1 MRRRDEPSPLVIL
14 AATLLASLVMHL
26 LLWPLGDRMIGLSW
40 DAPPL
45 PTNDGWM
52 QVALVDPEEAEPPAP
67 EQPPRE
73 PDAPGRLIKQDKVR
87 QERVPDQ
94 TQNVAE
100 FDQKVDKESRAAQG
114 RAKPGSAPNVAGD
127 APDADNKPPTPK
139 LLDPRPDTAP
149 PAQPEADQADDSPG
163 DPSMPKIPSPRSLL
177 PLRPE
182 LAPGGRPGIRGNPG
196 RPSPGTPGENGT
208 MDDLQEV
215 EEGDANQLNSRRWKY
230 ASFFNRVR
238 DQVADKW
245 EPNVVIAARDP
256 DGKRFGLQTRITR
269 LLIRLNPDGSLKQVK
284 LENPSGVDI
293 LDEEAIRAVRAAQPF
308 PNPPEQLVDPATG
321 FIDFGFLF
329 ELSDAGK
336 GKIFRYR
343 R

>member
-1 MRRRDEPSPLVIL
+1 MIL

-26 LLWPLGDRMIGLSW
+26 LLWPLGDRVIGLSW

-45 PTNDGWM
+45 PANDGWM
-52 QVALVDPEEAEPPAP
+52 QVALVDPEEAEAP
-67 EQPPRE
+67 EPTPKPRE
-73 PDAPGRLIKQDKVR
+73 TEAPGKLIKQDRVR
-87 QERVPDQ
+87 KEAVPDA
-94 TQNVAE
+94 TPHVAE

-114 RAKPGSAPNVAGD
+114 RAKAGAAPSVAGA
-127 APDADNKPPTPK
+127 APDADNLPPAPK
-139 LLDPRPDTAP
+139 LLDPRPDTP
-149 PAQPEADQADDSPG
+149 PAAKPEGESADETPG
-163 DPSMPKIPSPRSLL
+163 DPSLPKVPSPRSLL

-182 LAPGGRPGIRGNPG
+182 FGAGGRPGVRGNPAE
-196 RPSPGTPGENGT
+196 RSPGAPGEHGT
-208 MDDLQEV
+208 MDDIQDV
-215 EEGDANQLNSRRWKY
+215 EDGDVNMLNSRRWKY

-238 DQVADKW
+238 DQVAEKW
-245 EPNVVIAARDP
+245 EPNVVMAARDP
-256 DGKRFGLQTRITR
+256 DGRRFGLQTRITR

-284 LENPSGVDI
+284 LENPSGVEV

-308 PNPPEQLVDPATG
+308 RNPPAGLIDPETG